1 MAFIKALIR
10 LIVFAT
16 VLYFAFINNDLAMF
30 SLWPFDIEV
39 TVSLSVAIVFFVLFG
54 FIWGKFDS
62 WFAYSPLRTALRR
75 QKKENKKLNKEQEKL
90 TKEVEGLQGDISE
103 LKEREVSMPKAPL
116 RQRIAYWFKRKK
128 AD

>member
-1 MAFIKALIR
+1 MAFIKTLIR
-10 LIVFAT
+10 LIVLAV
-16 VLYFAFINNDLAMF
+16 VLYFAFINNDLAVF

-62 WFAYSPLRTALRR
+62 WFAYSPVRSSLRQ
-75 QKKENKKLNKEQEKL
+75 QKKQNKKLTKEQQKL

-103 LKEREVSMPKAPL
+103 MKEKEAARPKPPLK
-116 RQRIAYWFKRKK
+116 QRILAWFKRKK
-128 AD
+128 D